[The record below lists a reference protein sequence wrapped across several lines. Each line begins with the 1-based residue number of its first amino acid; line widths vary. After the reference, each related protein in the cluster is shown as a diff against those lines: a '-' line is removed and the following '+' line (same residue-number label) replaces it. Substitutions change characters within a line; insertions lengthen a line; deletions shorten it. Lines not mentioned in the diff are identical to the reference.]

1 MHDTIPHEHA
11 HASEHAQGHEHENE
25 HSHEHV
31 QSSPNDH
38 AHDAPHA
45 HVHNAPHEH
54 APEQAPENVDNLI
67 LDIGADTGALIIH
80 AAANRDQAEIEISPA
95 GSDQARAHNIVRR
108 REAVSGAVY
117 AAVFPA
123 LTAGD
128 YVVWRDAA
136 TPAGAVAVHGGRVAS
151 FRLDGLHPSS
161 CAVRVAGRPQL
172 HTMVEPTS
180 GGAPDCARS

>member
-1 MHDTIPHEHA
+1 MHDTIPHDAPH
-11 HASEHAQGHEHENE
+11 
-25 HSHEHV
+25 
-31 QSSPNDH
+31 DH
-38 AHDAPHA
+38 AHDHAQGSPHA
-45 HVHNAPHEH
+45 HAHDTPHAH

-80 AAANRDQAEIEISPA
+80 AAVDRDQAEIEISPV
-95 GSDQARAHNIVRR
+95 GSVQARTHNIVRR

-136 TPAGAVAVHGGRVAS
+136 TPAGTVAVRGGRVAS
-151 FRLDGLHPSS
+151 FRLD
-161 CAVRVAGRPQL
+161 
-172 HTMVEPTS
+172 
-180 GGAPDCARS
+180 

>member
-1 MHDTIPHEHA
+1 MHDTVPHDH
-11 HASEHAQGHEHENE
+11 HHDQGG
-25 HSHEHV
+25 
-31 QSSPNDH
+31 
-38 AHDAPHA
+38 PHA
-45 HVHNAPHEH
+45 H

-80 AAANRDQAEIEISPA
+80 AAVDRDQAEVEISPV
-95 GSDQARAHNIVRR
+95 GSEQARAHNIVRR

-136 TPAGAVAVHGGRVAS
+136 TPAGRVAVPGGRVAS
-151 FRLDGLHPSS
+151 FRLD
-161 CAVRVAGRPQL
+161 
-172 HTMVEPTS
+172 
-180 GGAPDCARS
+180 